1 MTVRL
6 LITFTYVALLVGCS
20 SAKKQAEMLEQTKP
34 LWLKERPV
42 NAAYYYG
49 IGIVSKV
56 GAPALYEDKAKE
68 RALADI
74 AGQIN
79 STVKS
84 EAILYQVE
92 DKNGVRDYLQN
103 RIKSISSEYLEG
115 YEYIEKWEDL
125 SNVYVYYRLSKQ
137 KFLNIKEA
145 RKKEAFKLA
154 SEKYLAGK
162 LLIGQ
167 GNHVGAIEHFA
178 IAIDALSGY
187 LNEST
192 TTDVDGKQMDLV
204 SESINE
210 ISGII
215 KKLQILSEDNRTM
228 NSDVKSK
235 KEVFVVYDPDKGG
248 VFNMPVKFTFS
259 GGYLVNDRVKSG
271 EKGSVVSPE
280 LIEGSATPQTL
291 RVEVDLE
298 NLARQV
304 TRNLYVRK
312 IIENQKA
319 AVLTVKI

>member
-1 MTVRL
+1 MNVRL
-6 LITFTYVALLVGCS
+6 CIGFAFFALLISCS
-20 SAKKQAEMLEQTKP
+20 SVKKQAELLEQSKP
-34 LWLKERPV
+34 EWLKERPV

-49 IGIVSKV
+49 IGIVAKV

-115 YEYIEKWEDL
+115 YEYVEKWEDL

-137 KFLNIKEA
+137 KFLNIKES

-154 SEKYLAGK
+154 SEKYLAGMQQ
-162 LLIGQ
+162 ITQ

-178 IAIDALSGY
+178 VVIDALSGY

-192 TTDVDGKQMDLV
+192 TIDVEGKQTDLV

-210 ISGII
+210 ISAIF
-215 KKLQILSEDNRTM
+215 KKLQILSGDNSAI
-228 NSDVKSK
+228 NIDVKLK
-235 KEVFVVYDPDKGG
+235 NDVFVVYDPDKGG

-271 EKGSVVSPE
+271 EKGYVHLPE
-280 LIEGSATPQTL
+280 LPERNTIPQTL
-291 RVEVDLE
+291 KVEVDLE
-298 NLARQV
+298 NMARQV
-304 TRNLYVRK
+304 TKNLYVRK

-319 AVLTVKI
+319 AVLIVKI